1 MAVVTLEFPALV
13 RCSKDRVYEI
23 SPLFTGSPAGS
34 DRRFEKAL
42 RQLTKH
48 ICGMFRDFYTRRAN
62 IDHLLWFRFNPE
74 VKFQKM
80 DLEFMSGQK
89 LVCGPFTVARFNLD
103 GETFVCLP
111 GFQNHIFV
119 AEKNEGGKIDLRL
132 QVEEVIK
139 HLLREMRK
147 YKGGQVTAEDYMS
160 AKDEFI
166 TIVEECVYVSGN
178 KIPFDT
184 DLSQLFACLFGEKT
198 TFHGFEE
205 IEKVGKDLNNLY
217 PDELYRAFY
226 RDELVER
233 VRKTLYQKDI
243 VPVIMVGPKGAGRT
257 TVLHEAVYRHL
268 AGSKRSHYARLEKVW
283 FIDPIRVVSG
293 MAVVGMWQK
302 RFESIIQYAM
312 GRLKIRH
319 RINKKDSLF
328 FDNLVALLRVGKSAQ
343 NNMTLSDVLRPYL
356 EERKLRV
363 IGEATPEEWKVVQEI
378 DRRFADLFQVIRV
391 PEPPRPAGI
400 KMVMKQ
406 RAKQEYR
413 SSFRITN
420 QAIHCL
426 FTLQRTFM
434 RHKALPGGVVD
445 MLKRMASKYKTK
457 LVDRDE
463 VHEEFKAVSR
473 LNNRMFDR
481 SVCFEEGEVREGLEK
496 YLVGQKK
503 ALSCLIDTVHTLK
516 AGLNDPEKPVGA
528 FLFIGPTGVG
538 KTQAAKVL
546 ARYLFTDEECLVRF
560 DMNEYIDAGAVN
572 RLIGDL
578 HHPEGQLTGKVR
590 YRPFCVLLLDEI
602 EKAHPNVHDLLLQV
616 LGEGRLTDALGRT
629 VDFTNTIIIM
639 TSNIGAAAAGR
650 EIGLL
655 KTEATEAG
663 TYRTSVEEFFRPE
676 FLNRVDRVVVF
687 HRLKLEEVIQIAR
700 LQIAELLRR
709 DGFVRRTTI
718 LNVSHRA
725 LEKVA
730 ARGFDSE
737 LGGRALKRTIEKE
750 LTSLSAGQMIAV
762 PADHPILFEIY
773 LHRGKLLPRVTPLE
787 EVQPR
792 ELKLLPEQV
801 AKDKSL
807 SAFRKLYEFVGRIE
821 SEISAYLETLP
832 ESDSVMEVESG
843 AFSKRLAAQS
853 LKEAARGY
861 ERELEDILWA
871 METGGTGS
879 RKYHISDR
887 LSSRPS
893 AKILSW
899 YGYGRLC
906 KYRGSGMAVRE
917 HLKEVYVEA
926 RTIVEKSR
934 AAFLNTYLELSYL
947 YFQFKELVE
956 DRIET
961 VVLHIR
967 SCVEELGDQEVEFL
981 SQVYSKLWKNGVFV
995 EIFSHVVQPNEGWIV
1010 LSGPGSRKFFQ
1021 NEVGIHV
1028 FYRPFT
1034 TPVPVQVRVVD
1045 VPDGCDAVDFT
1056 RRQASLLEEW
1066 VEALESGTATLDD
1079 APFEFGQVVRLYC
1092 LPHGKL
1098 GNDTIT
1104 DLRTSTINRSDMS
1117 LHDWLVLFSE
1127 AFTDGPL
1134 PLAGGE

>member
-13 RCSKDRVYEI
+13 RCGQDRVYEI
-23 SPLFTGSPAGS
+23 SPLFTGNPTGS
-34 DRRFEKAL
+34 NKRFEKAL
-42 RQLTKH
+42 RQLTKY
-48 ICGMFRDFYTRRAN
+48 ICEIFHDFYTRRAN
-62 IDHLLWFRFNPE
+62 MDSLLWYRFNPE
-74 VKFQKM
+74 VKVKKM

-89 LVCGPFTVARFNLD
+89 LVCGAFTVARFDLD
-103 GETFVCLP
+103 GETYVCLP
-111 GFQNHIFV
+111 GFDNHFFV

-132 QVEEVIK
+132 QVEDVIK
-139 HLLREMRK
+139 HLLREKRK
-147 YKGGQVTAEDYMS
+147 YKGGQVKAEDYMS
-160 AKDEFI
+160 AKDEFL

-184 DLSQLFACLFGEKT
+184 DLSELFACLFGEKT

-205 IEKVGKDLNNLY
+205 IEKVGKDINYLY
-217 PDELYRAFY
+217 PDELCRASY

-243 VPVIMVGPKGAGRT
+243 VPIVLVGPKGAGRT

-268 AGSKRSHYARLEKVW
+268 AGSKRSHFARLEKVW
-283 FIDPIRVVSG
+283 YIDPIRVVSG

-312 GRLKIRH
+312 GRLKTRH
-319 RINKKDSLF
+319 KINKRDSLF

-343 NNMTLSDVLRPYL
+343 NSMTLSDVLRPYL

-363 IGEATPEEWKVVQEI
+363 IGEATPEEWKVVQEL

-391 PEPPRPAGI
+391 PEPPRPDGI

-406 RAKQEYR
+406 RAGLEYR
-413 SSFRITN
+413 SSFRIAN
-420 QAIHCL
+420 QAVHCL

-445 MLKRMASKYKTK
+445 MLKQMASKYKTK
-457 LVDRDE
+457 PVDRDA

-473 LNNRMFDR
+473 LNNRIFDR
-481 SVCFEEGEVREGLEK
+481 SVFFEEGEVREGLER
-496 YLVGQKK
+496 YLVGQKE
-503 ALSCLIDTVHTLK
+503 ALACLVDTVHALK

-578 HHPEGQLTGKVR
+578 RHTEGQLTGKVR

-639 TSNIGAAAAGR
+639 TSNIGAAAAGK

-663 TYRTSVEEFFRPE
+663 TYRTSVQEFFRPE

-687 HRLKLEEVIQIAR
+687 DRLKLEEVIQIAR
-700 LQIAELLRR
+700 LQIGELLQR

-718 LNVSHRA
+718 LNVSRRA

-750 LTSLSAGQMIAV
+750 LTSLSAGQMITV
-762 PADHPILFEIY
+762 PAEHPILFEIY

-787 EVQPR
+787 EVRPR
-792 ELKLLPEQV
+792 ELKLIPEQV

-807 SAFRKLYEFVGRIE
+807 SAFRKLYEFVRRFE
-821 SEISAYLETLP
+821 AEIGAFRETLP
-832 ESDSVMEVESG
+832 ESDGVMGAESG
-843 AFSKRLAAQS
+843 AFSRSLAAQS
-853 LKEAARGY
+853 LKEAAHYY
-861 ERELEDILWA
+861 ERELEDTLWA
-871 METGGTGS
+871 LETGGSGS
-879 RKYHISDR
+879 RKYHVSDR
-887 LSSRPS
+887 VSCRPS
-893 AKILSW
+893 YSLCSW
-899 YGYGRLC
+899 YGCGRIY
-906 KYRGSGMAVRE
+906 KQFSSGLALRE
-917 HLKEVYVEA
+917 HLYEVYVEA
-926 RTIVEKSR
+926 RAIVEKSQ
-934 AAFLNTYLELSYL
+934 AAFLGTYLELSYL
-947 YFQFKELVE
+947 YFQFKALLE

-967 SCVEELGDQEVEFL
+967 SCVEDLGEREVQHL
-981 SQVYSKLWKNGVFV
+981 SGEYTKVWRNGVFV
-995 EIFSHVVQPNEGWIV
+995 EIFRHEVRPNEQWIV
-1010 LSGPGSRKFFQ
+1010 LSGPGLRDFFK
-1021 NEVGIHV
+1021 NELGIHM
-1028 FYRPFT
+1028 FFRPFT
-1034 TPVPVQVRVVD
+1034 TPVPVQVRVVS
-1045 VPDGCDAVDFT
+1045 VPSGCDPADFT

-1066 VEALESGTATLDD
+1066 IEALECGTATLDD
-1079 APFEFGQVVRLYC
+1079 APFDFGRVVRLYC
-1092 LPHGKL
+1092 LPYGNL

-1104 DLRTSTINRSDMS
+1104 DLRTGTITRADMS
-1117 LHDWLVLFSE
+1117 LHDWLILFSE
-1127 AFTDGPL
+1127 AFSDGDRAL
-1134 PLAGGE
+1134 DGGG